1 LALESGSEWLSR
13 NVVKYIPYILLF
25 FTCTVPQYL
34 NFLSSIALHFFFN
47 TSIKQRSKCRLCE
60 FSGCSVVA
68 EDSVL
73 VVYDAASRSK
83 FMQRRMSE
91 QRNSQS
97 LG

>member
-1 LALESGSEWLSR
+1 MSVN
-13 NVVKYIPYILLF
+13 NVPYLLLF
-25 FTCTVPQYL
+25 FFIDAVPRYL

-47 TSIKQRSKCRLCE
+47 TGIIQRSKYRLCE
-60 FSGCSVVA
+60 LWGCSVVA

-73 VVYDAASRSK
+73 VVYDAASRGK